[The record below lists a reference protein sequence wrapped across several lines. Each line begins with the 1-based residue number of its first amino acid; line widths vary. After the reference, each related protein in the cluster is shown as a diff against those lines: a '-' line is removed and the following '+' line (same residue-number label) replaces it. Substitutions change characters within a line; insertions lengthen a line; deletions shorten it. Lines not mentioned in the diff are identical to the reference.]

1 MKKVLISALVFAAGF
16 LAFAFDDSP
25 FMKPNGAPK
34 SYTQTEFT
42 ISTKFGDYF
51 RTPAVKY
58 KHTFNEAGL
67 EIESAEYSVAGQLAS
82 KIVYEYGPDKQIAS
96 QSCYDGEGNLF
107 WKVSAVFDKNGKR
120 IEENEYDSKGALLG
134 KTIYKYDGP
143 DSIDETYYNS
153 RGDLIWKNT
162 YKYNSE
168 QKLVE
173 NCSYFSNGTLDIK
186 KIFVYSTDGKLAEIN
201 SYNQLNEQIARE
213 VNIYNAEGLLTEYAV
228 YGSDGKRR
236 SRIFYKYDDKKNV
249 IKQTTYNIAQKFG
262 NTVNEM
268 VGQSD
273 FEYDYPNQ

>member
-1 MKKVLISALVFAAGF
+1 MKKLSLSVLLIAFGF
-16 LAFAFDDSP
+16 FAFAFDDSP
-25 FMKPNGAPK
+25 FMKPNGEPK
-34 SYTQTEFT
+34 SYLQTDFT
-42 ISTKFGDYF
+42 ITTKFGDYF

-58 KHTFNEAGL
+58 KHTFNADGL
-67 EIESAEYSVAGQLAS
+67 EIESAEYSVTGQLAS
-82 KIVYEYGPDKQIAS
+82 KMLYEYTADKQLAS
-96 QSCYDGEGNLF
+96 QSCCDADGNLF
-107 WKVSAVFDKNGKR
+107 WKVSAVFDKNGKKT
-120 IEENEYDSKGALLG
+120 EENEYDAKGALLG
-134 KTIYKYDGP
+134 KTIYKYEGS

-173 NCSYFSNGTLDIK
+173 NCSYFANGNLDVK
-186 KIFVYSTDGKLAEIN
+186 KIYVYSPDGKLTEIN
-201 SYNQLNEQIARE
+201 SYNHLNEQIARE
-213 VNIYNAEGLLTEYAV
+213 VNIYNADGLLSEYAV

-236 SRIFYKYDDKKNV
+236 SRVFYKYDAKKNV

-273 FEYDYPNQ
+273 FEYEYPNP

>member
-1 MKKVLISALVFAAGF
+1 MKKFLLSALVLAAGF
-16 LAFAFDDSP
+16 LAFAYDDSP

-58 KHTFNEAGL
+58 KHTFTEAGL

-82 KIVYEYGPDKQIAS
+82 KIVYEYGPGQQIAS
-96 QSCYDGEGNLF
+96 QSCYDADGNLF
-107 WKVSAVFDKNGKR
+107 WKVSAIFDKNGKKA
-120 IEENEYDSKGALLG
+120 EENEYDAKGALLG
-134 KTIYKYDGP
+134 KTIYKYDGS

-168 QKLVE
+168 QKLIE
-173 NCSYFSNGTLDIK
+173 NCSYFSNGALDVK
-186 KIFVYSTDGKLAEIN
+186 KIYVYTSDGKLSEIN
-201 SYNQLNEQIARE
+201 SYNHLNEQVARE
-213 VNIYNAEGLLTEYAV
+213 QNIYNAEGLLAEYAV

-236 SRIFYKYDDKKNV
+236 SRVFYKYDANKNV

-273 FEYDYPNQ
+273 FDYEYPNP